1 MPGLSDSKSC
11 VLSATPSYSVN
22 VNFSSRKS
30 LKLEGGRIVGEQE
43 AGGADRLS
51 NSLWKALEICWDMLA
66 KERYVFKPMSLI
78 PAKVNSRTI
87 CSGKLHLENSAV

>member
-51 NSLWKALEICWDMLA
+51 NSLWKVKAVFSICL
-66 KERYVFKPMSLI
+66 
-78 PAKVNSRTI
+78 
-87 CSGKLHLENSAV
+87 